1 MYKNVLESI
10 QGIEIYPLIA
20 FGFFFLFFVVLLIW
34 VFRMKKSDFDEISR
48 LPLEEDAPENIFN
61 LDSKS

>member
-1 MYKNVLESI
+1 MYKNVLETM
-10 QGIEIYPLIA
+10 QGVEIYALIS
-20 FGFFFLFFVVLLIW
+20 FGIFFTFFIVLLFW